1 MKQYCTTNQNALEPQ
16 GSISAEFI
24 PAPENATAEIVPGVF
39 LPVKECAILPGSG
52 QAVPVIETISDY
64 KWQLDCLNSRLKN
77 PEQYRKG
84 GEDVEAVIAT
94 IRQWLQEHTPD

>member
-16 GSISAEFI
+16 GSIPAEFI

-39 LPVKECAILPGSG
+39 LPVKEYAILPGSG
-52 QAVPVIETISDY
+52 QAVPVIETVSDY

-84 GEDVEAVIAT
+84 GEDVEAVIAKL
-94 IRQWLQEHTPD
+94 RQWLQEHTPD

>member
-1 MKQYCTTNQNALEPQ
+1 MKQYCANQNALEPQ
-16 GSISAEFI
+16 GAIPAEFI
-24 PAPENATAEIVPGVF
+24 PAPENATTEIVPGVF
-39 LPVKECAILPGSG
+39 LPVKEYAILPGSG

-84 GEDVEAVIAT
+84 GEDVEAVIAK
-94 IRQWLQEHTPD
+94 IRQWVQEHTTA

>member
-1 MKQYCTTNQNALEPQ
+1 MKQHCATPYAYELQD
-16 GSISAEFI
+16 SIHAEFV

-39 LPVKECAILPGSG
+39 LPVKEYAILPGSG

-77 PEQYRKG
+77 PEKYREG
-84 GEDVEAVIAT
+84 GEDVEAVIAKL
-94 IRQWLQEHTPD
+94 RQWLQEHASN

>member
-1 MKQYCTTNQNALEPQ
+1 MKQHCATPNAYELRD
-16 GSISAEFI
+16 SIHAEFV

-39 LPVKECAILPGSG
+39 LPVKEYAILPGSG

-77 PEQYRKG
+77 PEKYREG
-84 GEDVEAVIAT
+84 GEDVEAVIAKL
-94 IRQWLQEHTPD
+94 RQWLQEHASN